1 MGAARRRTGAHD
13 GVDPGLGRAG
23 VRQGD
28 VMNPTIQ
35 PVNDGET
42 RAAQFIVLPPGEDP
56 SDDDVGQGRG
66 RPLFRCPDEFPR
78 LHRRLQTACH
88 LDLASDLTKTLSE
101 PVLESPSA
109 RSRRDGQAET
119 FERAEPMKHGP
130 YSARVAQWADAS
142 QIDLAIGVHQ
152 PLQRTIKPRPA

>member
-1 MGAARRRTGAHD
+1 MINARLAGDSDLVSEAAAPVQGVWIQQAAVQPGRAPGRDLAGQAEIGHRHRHRMGAARRRTGAHD
-13 GVDPGLGRAG
+13 GGDPGLGRAG

-66 RPLFRCPDEFPR
+66 RPLFRCPEEFAR
-78 LHRRLQTACH
+78 LHRRLQTTCH
-88 LDLASDLTKTLSE
+88 LGLAGDPT
-101 PVLESPSA
+101 
-109 RSRRDGQAET
+109 
-119 FERAEPMKHGP
+119 
-130 YSARVAQWADAS
+130 
-142 QIDLAIGVHQ
+142 
-152 PLQRTIKPRPA
+152 